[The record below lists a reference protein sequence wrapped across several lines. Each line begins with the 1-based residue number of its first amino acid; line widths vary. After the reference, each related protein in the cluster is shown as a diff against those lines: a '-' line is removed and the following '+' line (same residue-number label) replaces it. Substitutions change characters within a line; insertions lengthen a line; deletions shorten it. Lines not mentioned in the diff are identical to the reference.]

1 MVKSKRRRHSS
12 EFKFKVA
19 VEALKGDWTMAE
31 LSSRFELQS
40 TQLQQW
46 KKMLLD
52 EGALVFERGLRTAKS
67 PEPHTDANELHRKI
81 GERTMERDFLKEKLV
96 PWIDLGERR

>member
-1 MVKSKRRRHSS
+1 MVKSKRRRHSP

-19 VEALKGDWTMAE
+19 VAE

-40 TQLQQW
+40 TQIQQW

-67 PEPHTDANELHRKI
+67 PEPDTDANELHRKM

-96 PWIDLGERR
+96 PWIDLGARR